1 MNRVWFD
8 VGAHIGSHS
17 APFAYA
23 DPTLHVHAFEPHP
36 RVAKRLA
43 ASVSVLPNYTVW
55 PVAVGVKDGFSD
67 FYLSS
72 DDGDGCSSLLPFDS
86 EGVKQWSEIVP
97 ASLKTVEV
105 VTVPVIRLD
114 SFMDLAGIQK
124 VDYLKV
130 DAQGSDLAV
139 VRSAGARLRDIARIT
154 LEVQISTVPL
164 YSGGSEK
171 CATVEF
177 LLQSG
182 FRLESCVRQTFDLEE
197 NLTFCQI

>member
-1 MNRVWFD
+1 VNRVWFD
-8 VGAHIGSHS
+8 VGAHIG
-17 APFAYA
+17 AYSLPPA
-23 DPTLHVHAFEPHP
+23 RANSLLRVYAFEPHL
-36 RVAKRLA
+36 RVAMRLA
-43 ASVSVLPNYTVW
+43 ASAVGLYNYTVI
-55 PVAVGVKDGFSD
+55 PLAVGENDGAASFHLSD
-67 FYLSS
+67 C
-72 DDGDGCSSLLPFDS
+72 DDGCSSLLPFNPK
-86 EGVKQWSEIVP
+86 GVKQWSEIVP

-197 NLTFCQI
+197 NLTFCRI